1 MINGHEKE
9 TQELSAEEILLA
21 TNLIEPF
28 KGRSKD
34 NPIKAKEIVAKVNK
48 HYDLKSKFTDVRL
61 RKIVNYYR
69 TNSIIPIISGGMGYY
84 VSYEPNRIVKMIQS
98 LGSQVKSLNNCINGM
113 ESFLDGRK
121 IDYVC
126 NLTEEDADISEH
138 LLIFLKKFNKENP
151 IKSFNIVD
159 YWNNNFSK
167 YKFTDVR
174 LRMIINHYRIN
185 GIIPI
190 ISTSNGYFVSY
201 LNDDIEA
208 MIISLSQRA
217 KSITDCCDG
226 LQRILDNNKV

>member
-9 TQELSAEEILLA
+9 TQELSAEELLLA
-21 TNLIEPF
+21 TNLIDAF
-28 KGRSKD
+28 KGRTKD
-34 NPIKAKEIVAKVNK
+34 NPIKAKEIVEKVNK
-48 HYDLKSKFTDVRL
+48 HYQLKTKFTDVRL

-84 VSYEPNRIVKMIQS
+84 VSYEPNRIVGMIKS
-98 LGSQVKSLNNCINGM
+98 LGSQVNSLNSCIRGM
-113 ESFLDGRK
+113 QSFIDGSK
-121 IDYVC
+121 VDYVC
-126 NLTEEDADISEH
+126 NLSEEDADISEH
-138 LLIFLKKFNKENP
+138 LLIFLKKFYKANP
-151 IKSFNIVD
+151 IKSFDIVN

-174 LRMIINHYRIN
+174 LRMIVNHYRIN

-201 LNDDIEA
+201 LNEDIEA

-226 LQRILDNNKV
+226 LQRILDNNN